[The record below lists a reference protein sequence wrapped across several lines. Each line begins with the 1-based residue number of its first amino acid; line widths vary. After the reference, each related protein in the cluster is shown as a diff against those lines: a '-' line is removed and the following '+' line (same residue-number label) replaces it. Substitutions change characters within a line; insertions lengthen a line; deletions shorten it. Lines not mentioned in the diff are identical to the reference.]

1 MLDKKLR
8 DAFQKLDTNKDGKL
22 SLQEFMASEPGIKTS
37 QTPDQ
42 MLQSLDSN
50 HDGKVSLEEFRAPQ
64 TALFNRIDTNHDGVV
79 TPQEYQAAQRR
90 K

>member
-1 MLDKKLR
+1 
-8 DAFQKLDTNKDGKL
+8 
-22 SLQEFMASEPGIKTS
+22 MASEPAIRTS

-42 MLQSLDSN
+42 MLQSLDTN

-64 TALFNRIDTNHDGVV
+64 IALFNRIDTNHDGVV
-79 TPQEYQAAQRR
+79 TPQEYQAAQGH